1 LSMITSTNNNDM
13 NNNNKKLTTTT
24 QNLNRYTKVLQSV
37 SGLISIKMETLTEIL
52 QARQSNMRTI
62 LQSNNNKLIEGLQVT
77 VQQMIYSVAI
87 LYTSANF
94 DKQPKRDV
102 DILINEFVIKNFQ
115 MLSVGEIKTA
125 FEFAACHKIDA
136 NLSAW
141 NGKLTIQML
150 GNVLSAYYQFRQNAI
165 ARYDNKVELIMLR
178 QKSADCDKRNEE
190 AKQAVIDLF
199 NELKQTYQ
207 QTGEIEQGKIKPY
220 QGKILVDA
228 GLITFTTAEKIA
240 IHKEAKKQ
248 AIKELK
254 NDIQDVNVKPV
265 TRRTL
270 KSMLSEI
277 ESGAE
282 QEGFKSRVNSIYSV
296 LLIKKAILL

>member
-1 LSMITSTNNNDM
+1 
-13 NNNNKKLTTTT
+13 
-24 QNLNRYTKVLQSV
+24 
-37 SGLISIKMETLTEIL
+37 METLTEIL
-52 QARQSNMRTI
+52 QARTNNMRTI

-102 DILINEFVIKNFQ
+102 DILINESANFVIKNFP

-141 NGKLTIQML
+141 NGKLTIQMI
-150 GNVLSAYYQFRQNAI
+150 GDVLSAYYQFRQNAI
-165 ARYDNKVELIMLR
+165 ARYDNKVELILLR
-178 QKSADCDKRNEE
+178 QKSQDCDRRNEQ

-207 QTGEIEQGKIKPY
+207 QTGEIDPDKIKPY
-220 QGKILVDA
+220 QGKILVDS
-228 GLITFTTAEKIA
+228 GMITFTTGEKVA

-248 AIKELK
+248 AIRELK
-254 NDIQDVNVKPV
+254 NDIQDVNQKPV

-270 KSMLSEI
+270 KAMLSEI

>member
-1 LSMITSTNNNDM
+1 M

-102 DILINEFVIKNFQ
+102 DILINESANFVIKNFP

-141 NGKLTIQML
+141 NGKLTIQMI
-150 GNVLSAYYQFRQNAI
+150 GDVLSAYYQFRQNAI
-165 ARYDNKVELIMLR
+165 ARYDNKVELILLR
-178 QKSADCDKRNEE
+178 QKSQDCDRRNEQ

-207 QTGEIEQGKIKPY
+207 QTGEIDPDKIKPY
-220 QGKILVDA
+220 QGKILVDS
-228 GLITFTTAEKIA
+228 GMITFTTGEKVA

-248 AIKELK
+248 AIRELK
-254 NDIQDVNVKPV
+254 NDIQDVNQKPV

-270 KSMLSEI
+270 KAMLSEI

>member
-1 LSMITSTNNNDM
+1 
-13 NNNNKKLTTTT
+13 
-24 QNLNRYTKVLQSV
+24 
-37 SGLISIKMETLTEIL
+37 METLTEIL
-52 QARQSNMRTI
+52 QARTNNMRTI

-102 DILINEFVIKNFQ
+102 DILINESANFVIKNFP

-141 NGKLTIQML
+141 NGKLTIQMI
-150 GNVLSAYYQFRQNAI
+150 GDVLSAYYQFRQNAI
-165 ARYDNKVELIMLR
+165 ARYDNKVELILLR
-178 QKSADCDKRNEE
+178 QKSQDCDKRNEQ
-190 AKQAVIDLF
+190 AKQAVVDLF

-228 GLITFTTAEKIA
+228 GMIKFTTGEKVA

-248 AIKELK
+248 AIRELK
-254 NDIQDVNVKPV
+254 NDIQDINQKPAN
-265 TRRTL
+265 RRTL

-282 QEGFKSRVNSIYSV
+282 QEGFKSRVNSLYSV

>member
-1 LSMITSTNNNDM
+1 
-13 NNNNKKLTTTT
+13 
-24 QNLNRYTKVLQSV
+24 
-37 SGLISIKMETLTEIL
+37 
-52 QARQSNMRTI
+52 MRTI
-62 LQSNNNKLIEGLQVT
+62 LQSNDNKLIEGLQVT
-77 VQQMIYSVAI
+77 VQQMIYSVAV
-87 LYTSANF
+87 LYTSVNF
-94 DKQPKRDV
+94 DRQAKRDI
-102 DILINEFVIKNFQ
+102 DILINESANFVIKNFP

-141 NGKLTIQML
+141 NGKLTIQMI
-150 GNVLSAYYQFRQNAI
+150 GDVLSAYYQFRQNAI

-178 QKSADCDKRNEE
+178 QKSADCDRRNEE

-199 NELKQTYQ
+199 NDLKQTYQ
-207 QTGEIEQGKIKPY
+207 QTGEIDPDKIKPY

-254 NDIQDVNVKPV
+254 NDIQDINQKPV

-270 KSMLSEI
+270 KAMLGEI
-277 ESGAE
+277 ENGAE
-282 QEGFKSRVNSIYSV
+282 QDDFKSRVNSIYSV
-296 LLIKKAILL
+296 LLIKKSILL

>member
-1 LSMITSTNNNDM
+1 M

-24 QNLNRYTKVLQSV
+24 KNPNLYTKVLQSV
-37 SGLISIKMETLTEIL
+37 SGLISIKTETLMGIL

-62 LQSNNNKLIEGLQVT
+62 LQSNDNKLIEGLQVT
-77 VQQMIYSVAI
+77 VQQMIYSVAV
-87 LYTSANF
+87 LYTSVNF
-94 DKQPKRDV
+94 DKQAKRDI
-102 DILINEFVIKNFQ
+102 DILINESANFVIKNFP

-141 NGKLTIQML
+141 NGKLTIQMI
-150 GNVLSAYYQFRQNAI
+150 GDVLSAYYQFRQNAI
-165 ARYDNKVELIMLR
+165 ARYDNKVELILLR
-178 QKSADCDKRNEE
+178 QKSADCDRRNEQ

-199 NELKQTYQ
+199 NDLKQTYQ
-207 QTGEIEQGKIKPY
+207 QTGEIDPDKIKPY

-228 GLITFTTAEKIA
+228 GLITFTTGEKVA

-254 NDIQDVNVKPV
+254 NDIQDINQKPV

-277 ESGAE
+277 ENGAE
-282 QEGFKSRVNSIYSV
+282 QDDFKSRVNSIYSV
-296 LLIKKAILL
+296 LLIKKSILL

>member
-1 LSMITSTNNNDM
+1 
-13 NNNNKKLTTTT
+13 
-24 QNLNRYTKVLQSV
+24 
-37 SGLISIKMETLTEIL
+37 METLTEIL
-52 QARQSNMRTI
+52 QARTNNMRTI

-102 DILINEFVIKNFQ
+102 DILINESANFVIKNFP

-150 GNVLSAYYQFRQNAI
+150 GDVLSAYYQFRQNAI
-165 ARYDNKVELIMLR
+165 ARFDNKVELILLR
-178 QKSADCDKRNEE
+178 QKSQDCDKRNEQ

-220 QGKILVDA
+220 QGKILVDS
-228 GLITFTTAEKIA
+228 GLITFTTGEKIA

-248 AIKELK
+248 AIRELK
-254 NDIQDVNVKPV
+254 NDIQDVNQKPAN
-265 TRRTL
+265 RRTL

-282 QEGFKSRVNSIYSV
+282 QEGFKSRVNSLYSI